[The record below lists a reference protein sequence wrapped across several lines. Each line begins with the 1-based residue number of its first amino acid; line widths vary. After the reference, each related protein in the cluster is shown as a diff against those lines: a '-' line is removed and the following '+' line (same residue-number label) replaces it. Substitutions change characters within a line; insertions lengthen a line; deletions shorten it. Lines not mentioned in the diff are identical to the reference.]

1 MRIIHFLLMT
11 VLAALLASPAVAQSS
26 LGAPLH
32 VPVRLV
38 AESSTPAAGGS
49 ITVALAMTPETG
61 WHGYWENP
69 GDAGK
74 GMTLKW
80 DLPKGVTAGPLRY
93 PVPETLII
101 SGLMNYVYEGPYA
114 PLVELRLPPG
124 MKAGDALPIRVRA
137 DWLACTDK
145 ICVPEGDDLALD
157 LVVGNGGIGPD
168 QQKAFDGYRARLPR
182 PLGGEGRF
190 ASDGKRLRLA
200 IPFPAA
206 TKVSDP
212 YFFPLTENA
221 ARYSSPQS
229 VTRNGNWLIVE
240 TEAAG
245 PAPDELRGLFRTG
258 EHEGFLLTARAGK
271 VPPAGTPVGAEAAVP
286 VASAPAIAIALASAL
301 LGGLLLNIMPCV
313 FPILSLKALKLAK
326 AGGDERQVRRD
337 ALAYMAGAVL
347 TCLALGGL
355 LLGLRAGGAAVGWAF
370 QLQDPRIILL
380 LLVLVTAI
388 ALNLAGLF
396 DLGSVGAGGS
406 FAEKGG
412 AAGSFWTGALA
423 AFVATPCT
431 GPFMGAALGAAL
443 VLPSAV
449 ALGIFAGLG
458 LGLALPFLLIA
469 FIPALRARLPR
480 PGPWMDTLRH
490 ILSVPMF
497 ATALALA
504 WLLGR
509 QAGTAGMS
517 IGLGTALAAGLLLW
531 WIGARQAGGK
541 GGALALGLA
550 VLALVAGGMALIP
563 MSQTQASAAAREA
576 DAPGEPFSEAR
587 LAALRSEKRPVFL
600 YFTAD
605 WCLTCKVNE
614 AAAIDTAQTRDAFA
628 RGNVAMMAGDW
639 TNADPEISR
648 FLERH
653 GRSGVP
659 LYLWY
664 APGKEARVLPQVLTP
679 SLLASLAGG

>member
-1 MRIIHFLLMT
+1 MRNIHFVLMT
-11 VLAALLASPAVAQSS
+11 LLAALLAAPAAAQ
-26 LGAPLH
+26 LGPAGKLH
-32 VPVRLV
+32 VSARLQ
-38 AESSTPAAGGS
+38 AESTMPAPGKS
-49 ITVALAMTPETG
+49 VTVAFVMTPEPG
-61 WHGYWENP
+61 WHGYWQNP

-80 DLPKGVTAGPLRY
+80 TLPKGVTAGPLRY

-114 PLVELRLPPG
+114 PLVELRLPAG
-124 MKAGDALPIRVRA
+124 AKAGDRIPIRVRA
-137 DWLACTDK
+137 DWLSCTDR
-145 ICVPEGDDLALD
+145 ICVPEGSDLLLD
-157 LVVGNGGIGPD
+157 LVAGDGSISARE
-168 QQKAFDGYRARLPR
+168 QETFDSYRARLPR
-182 PLGGEGRF
+182 PLSSTGRF
-190 ASDGKRLRLA
+190 VSDGKRLRVA
-200 IPFPAA
+200 IPFPADA
-206 TKVSDP
+206 DLNEP
-212 YFFPLTENA
+212 YFFPITEGV
-221 ARYSSPQS
+221 ARYASPQS
-229 VTRNGNWLIVE
+229 ISRNGDWLIVE
-240 TEAAG
+240 TDATG
-245 PAPDELRGLFRTG
+245 PAPGELRGLMRTG
-258 EHEGFLLTARAGK
+258 EHKGFLLTAEPGD
-271 VPPAGTPVGAEAAVP
+271 VPAAGTSVAVEGTKP
-286 VASAPAIAIALASAL
+286 AASALNLAVALASAL

-326 AGGDERQVRRD
+326 AGGNESVVRRD

-347 TCLALGGL
+347 TCLALGGVL
-355 LLGLRAGGAAVGWAF
+355 LALRAGGAAIGWAF

-396 DLGSVGAGGS
+396 DLGNVGAGGT

-443 VLPSAV
+443 ILPAAM
-449 ALGIFAGLG
+449 ALSIFAGLG
-458 LGLALPFLLIA
+458 IGLALPFLLIA
-469 FIPALRARLPR
+469 FIPALRARLPK
-480 PGPWMDTLRH
+480 PGPWMNTLRH

-509 QAGTAGMS
+509 QAGTPGLS
-517 IGLGTALAAGLLLW
+517 IGLGTALVAGLLFW
-531 WIGARQAGGK
+531 WIGARQAKGK
-541 GGALALGLA
+541 GGALLLSLA
-550 VLALVAGGMALIP
+550 VLVLVAGGMALIP
-563 MSQTQASAAAREA
+563 MGQTTASAAAREA

-587 LAALRSEKRPVFL
+587 LAALRAERRPVFL

-614 AAAIDTAQTRDAFA
+614 AAAIDTDQA
-628 RGNVAMMAGDW
+628 RKGFQRRNAVVMVGDW

-664 APGKEARVLPQVLTP
+664 APGKEAQVLPQVLTP
-679 SLLASLAGG
+679 SLLASLPEQ